1 MKLLHLSDLH
11 IGKNI
16 GSYSLLEDQKYCL
29 DQILDIIKK
38 ERVSPWEAYFGE
50 KITVDSPN
58 GKFKI
63 NIPEKIEAGNKIRI
77 KGKGYKDLKGKVGD
91 LYIEILIDNP
101 KDLSKD
107 QIDLYKKLKELN

>member
-1 MKLLHLSDLH
+1 MNAD
-11 IGKNI
+11 IYVTI
-16 GSYSLLEDQKYCL
+16 EIEEDSTYRL
-29 DQILDIIKK
+29 DGLDIIKK
-38 ERVSPWEAYFGE
+38 ERISPWDAFFGE

-101 KDLSKD
+101 KNLSED
-107 QIDLYKKLKELN
+107 QIDLYKKLKEIN